1 MPRVTFEEENR
12 VAVTNYDYP
21 KLKLKN
27 GERARILVGLE
38 NPVMEFVHTLR
49 KPQIINGVPQ
59 METKERKDKSTYED
73 YKTDFITKAIC
84 LGDAEILKT
93 VGADPKN
100 CPMCKLAK
108 DFPDYAQEP
117 QRRYA
122 MHVIRYRTK
131 AGTTTL
137 QTPYS
142 VEVLVWG
149 FADKVFNKLIDAK
162 KEWTDLRKHDLLLGP
177 CSSENFQQFDIAV
190 AANAEWLG
198 DKERQ
203 TMTALSFRENQIPDL
218 TIACGSPKQLQWVQ
232 QDIAAVMEAWNQV
245 KGVAAQAASTEGLED
260 DLNGLLDGIGGVG
273 ISDDEVNLDTGEM
286 LDELPDVLT
295 DDLLAGIG
303 DDPAEEPVEEPA
315 EELAE
320 EATEETSDDLL
331 AGLEETKVAEPVKKA
346 PAKAATKAPA
356 KAAAEP
362 AVDNFDDLLAG
373 LV

>member
-122 MHVIRYRTK
+122 MHIIRYRTK
-131 AGTTTL
+131 AGTTNL

-177 CSSENFQQFDIAV
+177 CTSENFQQFDIAV
-190 AANAEWLG
+190 ASNVEWLL
-198 DKERQ
+198 DPTKERQ
-203 TMTALSFRENQIPDL
+203 KTTALSFKENQIPDL
-218 TIACGSPKQLQWVQ
+218 SIACGSPKQPQWIA
-232 QDIAAVMEAWNQV
+232 QDIAAVMEAWAQV
-245 KGVAAQAASTEGLED
+245 KGATVVEASTEGLD
-260 DLNGLLDGIGGVG
+260 ADLSGLLDGIGGES
-273 ISDDEVNLDTGEM
+273 ISDDEVNLDTGEL
-286 LDELPDVLT
+286 LDELPDVMT
-295 DDLLAGIG
+295 DDLFSGVG
-303 DDPAEEPVEEPA
+303 DDA
-315 EELAE
+315 AE
-320 EATEETSDDLL
+320 EATEEPVEESSDDLL
-331 AGLEETKVAEPVKKA
+331 AGLEETVVEEPVKKA
-346 PAKAATKAPA
+346 PAKAAAKPAA
-356 KAAAEP
+356 KAAAPVEE
-362 AVDNFDDLLAG
+362 AVDNFDDLLNG